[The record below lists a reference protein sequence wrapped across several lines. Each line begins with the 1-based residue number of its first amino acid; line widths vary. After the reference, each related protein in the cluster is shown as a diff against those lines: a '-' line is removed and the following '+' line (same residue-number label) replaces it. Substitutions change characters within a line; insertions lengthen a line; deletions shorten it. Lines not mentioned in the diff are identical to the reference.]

1 MANVSATTSSIN
13 GNPPANAR
21 TRLLDRPLPRKLMAN
36 STKKFLGDWLPLASR
51 VNPKIL
57 KRLSGFMNQDDFAV
71 SIAVMSDENL
81 EAMVRSPLR
90 LVILDEIVSRMEGEF
105 MPERAH
111 GLEAVFHFL
120 ITGRPDGGND
130 AYQMTIANDTCVTGK
145 TLDAEPKIVLTL
157 DAASFL
163 KLVTG
168 VVTGVDLYIG
178 GKLKIDGAMLMGTR
192 IVNMFNIPTA
202 AKPVTSSS

>member
-1 MANVSATTSSIN
+1 MN
-13 GNPPANAR
+13 GSPSANAR

-36 STKKFLGDWLPLASR
+36 STKKFLGDWLPLTGR
-51 VNPKIL
+51 VSPKIL
-57 KRLSGFMNQDDFAV
+57 KRLSGLMNQDDFAT
-71 SIAVMSDENL
+71 SIAAMPDENL
-81 EAMVRSPLR
+81 EAMVQSPLR
-90 LVILDEIVSRMEGEF
+90 SVILDEIVSRMEGEF
-105 MPERAH
+105 LPDRAH

-120 ITGRPDGGND
+120 ISGRPGGGND
-130 AYQMTIANDTCVTGK
+130 EYQMTIDGDTCVTSK
-145 TLDAEPKIVLTL
+145 TLDAEPKITLTL

-202 AKPVTSSS
+202 AKPAASA